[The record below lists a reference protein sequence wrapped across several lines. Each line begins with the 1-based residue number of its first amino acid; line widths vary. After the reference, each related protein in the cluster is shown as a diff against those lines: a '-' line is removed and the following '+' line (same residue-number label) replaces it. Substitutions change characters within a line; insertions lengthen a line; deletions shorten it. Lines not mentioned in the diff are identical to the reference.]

1 MPVGD
6 VSRAREG
13 VKVSSHRV
21 IPNCISVCRRIPHG
35 VGIAS
40 SKESRSIPGR
50 GCLLKAKAWV
60 APLEISHVIR
70 LDKESKVGYGALPVK
85 LKGGIPQGPVIG
97 MLRRPDHRTR
107 RADHS
112 IGILGE
118 EL

>member
-13 VKVSSHRV
+13 FKVPAHGV
-21 IPNCISVCRRIPHG
+21 IPNRISICRRIPHG

-50 GCLLKAKAWV
+50 GCLPKAKAWV

-70 LDKESKVGYGALPVK
+70 LDKEPKVGNGALPVK
-85 LKGGIPQGPVIG
+85 LKGSISQGPMVR
-97 MLRRPDHRTR
+97 MLGQPNHGTH

-112 IGILGE
+112 VGILSE
-118 EL
+118 IL